1 MKTAAA
7 YIRVS
12 TDRQTELSPES
23 QLKEIRQFAERND
36 ILLLENHIYRDDGI
50 SGTSVKNR
58 EDFLRMISAATRKP
72 AEFDCVIVWKFSRF
86 ARSRQDSIVYK
97 GMLKRNGVQVIS
109 VSEPLPDDDISSITE
124 SLIESMDEYY
134 SKRLSTEVRRGMS
147 EKLSRGLP
155 VAAPPVGYS
164 MENGQY
170 VIDDSSNMIRGIF
183 EDFSAGM
190 SRAAITH
197 KYNDMGLRT
206 KRGGI
211 IDRRFIDYV
220 LHNPIYIGKIRWCT
234 NGRGASRRDYDNENN
249 VIVDGIHEPIIDTE
263 LWDKCQK
270 RLTEVK
276 QRYGKHSREQMASSN
291 AWMLRGLV
299 RCSNCGNVLIKA
311 HCGNGEVRV
320 QCNGYNHSTCKVS
333 HSIALHLLNE
343 IVVEGLQ
350 KSCALCSF
358 RIEPVKHQREHQAD
372 DIDKMIKNETVKEKR
387 LTDAYL
393 AGVIDMDEFAEKKKA
408 ISQSI
413 QALRRRR
420 NEQSQNNVEIDI
432 DAYSQKVLSVIDFI
446 KHSNNEIAK
455 AEALRSILNKIVYN
469 RKKNEVE
476 LYFYI

>member
-36 ILLLENHIYRDDGI
+36 ILLLEDHIYRDDGI

-58 EDFLRMISAATRKP
+58 EDFLRMISAATKKP

-109 VSEPLPDDDISSITE
+109 VSEPLPDDDISAITE

-134 SKRLSTEVRRGMS
+134 SKRLSSEVRRGMN

-155 VAAPPVGYS
+155 VSPPPVGYS
-164 MENGQY
+164 MENGKY
-170 VIDDSSNMIRGIF
+170 IIDDSSNMIRGIF
-183 EDFSAGM
+183 EDFASGM
-190 SRAAITH
+190 SRSAITH
-197 KYNDMGLRT
+197 KYSDMGLRT

-211 IDRRFIDYV
+211 IDRRFVDYV
-220 LHNPIYIGKIRWCT
+220 LRNPIYIGKIRWCS
-234 NGRGASRRDYDNENN
+234 NGRGASRRDFDNENN
-249 VIVDGIHEPIIDTE
+249 IIVDGVHEPIVDAE
-263 LWDKCQK
+263 LWDRCQI
-270 RLTEVK
+270 RLAEIK
-276 QRYGKHSREQMASSN
+276 QQYGKYSREQLPLN

-299 RCSNCGNVLIKA
+299 RCSNCGNVLVKGYS
-311 HCGNGEVRV
+311 GNNEQRV

-333 HSIALHLLNE
+333 HSISLQTLNE
-343 IVVEGLQ
+343 IVIEGLQ

-358 RIEPVKHQREHQAD
+358 RIEPVAYQKDHQAD
-372 DIDKMIKNETVKEKR
+372 DVDKMIKNETLKEKR

-393 AGVIDMDEFAEKKKA
+393 AGVINMDEFAEKKKA
-408 ISQSI
+408 ITQNI
-413 QALRRRR
+413 QALQRRR
-420 NEQSQNNVEIDI
+420 NEQSQNNVEVDI
-432 DAYSQKVLSVIDFI
+432 EAYSQKVLSVIDVI

-455 AEALRSILNKIVYN
+455 AEAIRSILNKIVYN
-469 RKKNEVE
+469 RKKNEVD